1 VYLGYAT
8 SGLQMSRYFAVI
20 LFAVFSGCAWQPG
33 FFLPVVNDERLQGFL
48 DQETAVIVRVSA
60 DSGKIPNYSVQLA
73 NFPRKDILGLSLGKQ
88 RIFISYQL
96 TERAYQDQAY
106 RWLLRQTIA
115 HEVAHDV
122 LGHAEMKSQATLN
135 IAGPSRGIVAE
146 DLGLRGVSIRNF
158 SRLNELAAD
167 QKGMEYWQKLGW
179 DCRIWV
185 RILENFAE
193 QNYQGDEYHPTDQRL
208 AQARSLCSAT
218 AP

>member
-1 VYLGYAT
+1 
-8 SGLQMSRYFAVI
+8 MSRYFIVI
-20 LFAVFSGCAWQPG
+20 LFAILSGCAWQPG
-33 FFLPVVNDERLQGFL
+33 LFLPVVNDERLQGFL
-48 DQETAVIVRVSA
+48 DQETAVILRVSEN
-60 DSGKIPNYSVQLA
+60 SGKIPNYTVQLA
-73 NFPRKDILGLSLGKQ
+73 DFPRKDILGLSLGKQ
-88 RIFISYQL
+88 RILISYEL
-96 TERAYQDQAY
+96 TRRAYQDQAY

-122 LGHAEMKSQATLN
+122 LGHAEMKSQAILN

-158 SRLNELAAD
+158 SRVNELAAD
-167 QKGMEYWQKLGW
+167 AKGMVYWQKLGW

-185 RILENFAE
+185 RILENFVG

-218 AP
+218 APSLKN